1 MARKLE
7 VEIIASTLGYTKGL
21 TKAGE
26 QTKLFARTV
35 DESSK
40 HIGRSLAFATG
51 GFVAFAGASE
61 FLRSSIDAAS
71 IP

>member
-1 MARKLE
+1 MAAEARSRDHRLDPRVHE
-7 VEIIASTLGYTKGL
+7 RADES
-21 TKAGE
+21 GE

-51 GFVAFAGASE
+51 GFVAFAGATE
-61 FLRSSIDAAS
+61 FLPLEHRRG
-71 IP
+71 P